1 MISRSR
7 LAASLNS
14 IHISQSGLEKE
25 TQAMGVLGF
34 NFNLRDQLIFY
45 GSYHSNPI
53 NQAIH
58 FIFVPLLL
66 WTVAVWLAYTPAF
79 FDFDIAAHLA
89 FLPPPLVACLS
100 KFMIFDGAFVL
111 LALYSLYYLLLEPFA
126 GATWAIAMAVPLWA
140 TAEAF
145 QHAFPNAWAWALGL
159 HILSWVVQVHFGH
172 TVAEKRRPA
181 LLDSF
186 FQSLVLAP
194 LFVWFELLFLLG
206 YRKDLRDEVQRKSAE
221 NIAAWKAAS
230 APLLTSNRQQ
240 QRK

>member
-1 MISRSR
+1 MFPRY
-7 LAASLNS
+7 L
-14 IHISQSGLEKE
+14 
-25 TQAMGVLGF
+25 
-34 NFNLRDQLIFY
+34 
-45 GSYHSNPI
+45 
-53 NQAIH
+53 
-58 FIFVPLLL
+58 
-66 WTVAVWLAYTPAF
+66 
-79 FDFDIAAHLA
+79 
-89 FLPPPLVACLS
+89 
-100 KFMIFDGAFVL
+100 IFDGAFVL

-126 GATWAIAMAVPLWA
+126 SATWTVAMAVPLWA

-145 QHAFPNAWAWALGL
+145 QHAVSNAWAWALGL
-159 HILSWVVQVHFGH
+159 HIISWVVQIYFGH

-230 APLLTSNRQQ
+230 APLLTSDRQQ
-240 QRK
+240 QESVEQVVERNLRTKF